1 MTSYRPSSNY
11 YLSPY
16 LKLSVGAR
24 VLLEWFSAEIFVIVS
39 KHGKMAINNSNV
51 IILLVNNIFN

>member
-1 MTSYRPSSNY
+1 MDNLGVAMRDR
-11 YLSPY
+11 

-24 VLLEWFSAEIFVIVS
+24 VLLEWFSAENFVIVS